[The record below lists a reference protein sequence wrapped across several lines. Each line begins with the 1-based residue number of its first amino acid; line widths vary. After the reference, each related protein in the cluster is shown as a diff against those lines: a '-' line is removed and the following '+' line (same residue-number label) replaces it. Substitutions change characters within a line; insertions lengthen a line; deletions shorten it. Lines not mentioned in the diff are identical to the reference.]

1 MKSMSILLWG
11 LLAGLLVVSEDGEA
25 APYTIIHLE
34 PSRTG
39 GFKDDERLGR
49 TYRDIW
55 WIGNDTGL
63 PHEVYSKVVDTGLS
77 AQRAYP
83 SFNSAQPIKSPRC
96 EGERIRSSC
105 KNIPP
110 LRWLG

>member
-1 MKSMSILLWG
+1 MDG
-11 LLAGLLVVSEDGEA
+11 FLARDLHISSLKARPMRKKGGEV
-25 APYTIIHLE
+25 I
-34 PSRTG
+34 RT
-39 GFKDDERLGR
+39 R
-49 TYRDIW
+49 I
-55 WIGNDTGL
+55 
-63 PHEVYSKVVDTGLS
+63 EVYSKVVDTGLS